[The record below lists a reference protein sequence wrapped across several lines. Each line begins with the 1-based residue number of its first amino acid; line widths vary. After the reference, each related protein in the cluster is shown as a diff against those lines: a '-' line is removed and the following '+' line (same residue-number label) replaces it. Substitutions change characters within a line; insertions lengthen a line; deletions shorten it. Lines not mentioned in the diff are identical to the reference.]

1 MRNKTFMVENRLTNI
16 IFPKIV
22 TYDIDVVSSFSN
34 LLCFNDVAEFK
45 PTRYWYA
52 ELISDYIDRNNF
64 EYNHKQSV
72 FRRSDLVERVP
83 AGCSA
88 WKLDKCAGGTMPCTP
103 SRATLQWRKTCGRIL
118 S

>member
-1 MRNKTFMVENRLTNI
+1 MCCAMCCAGEFDSKFYLNAIHNMRNKTFMVENRLTNI

-52 ELISDYIDRNNF
+52 ELIS
-64 EYNHKQSV
+64 V
-72 FRRSDLVERVP
+72 
-83 AGCSA
+83 
-88 WKLDKCAGGTMPCTP
+88 TT
-103 SRATLQWRKTCGRIL
+103 
-118 S
+118 